1 MAPAPDSESNAGSN
15 AESNAESNASA
26 AGPLSL
32 AIFSLARAHRALA
45 ADLLRPL
52 GLHPGQELLLMFLW
66 EHGPQRQTDLA
77 EHVATDSA
85 SMTRTVQRLERA
97 GFVRRRPGPGDRRVT
112 LVEPTAASLALR
124 PRVAEIRARLERAT
138 AGDLDP
144 ARRAEAASLLRALE
158 QNVGSTVV
166 TATSPS
172 RRERTSRPTPRTRA
186 PSAPGRTPARAS
198 SNPPPPARG
207 R

>member
-1 MAPAPDSESNAGSN
+1 MERMAPDQDSEANPFDS
-15 AESNAESNASA
+15 
-26 AGPLSL
+26 GPLSL
-32 AIFSLARAHRALA
+32 AIFSLARAHRAVA

-97 GFVRRRPGPGDRRVT
+97 GFVRRRPGPDDRRVT
-112 LVEPTAASLALR
+112 LVEPTPASLALR
-124 PRVAEIRARLERAT
+124 PRVAEVWAQLERAT

-144 ARRAEAASLLRALE
+144 ARRDEAASLLRALE
-158 QNVGSTVV
+158 QNVGSTAATV
-166 TATSPS
+166 TSPPRKRAS
-172 RRERTSRPTPRTRA
+172 VPTPRTRA
-186 PSAPGRTPARAS
+186 PSAPGRKPARAS
-198 SNPPPPARG
+198 SNPPPPARE

>member
-1 MAPAPDSESNAGSN
+1 MAPASDSEANPFVS
-15 AESNAESNASA
+15 
-26 AGPLSL
+26 GPLSH

-77 EHVATDSA
+77 RYVGTDSA

-97 GFVRRRPGPGDRRVT
+97 GFARRRPSPDDRRVT
-112 LVEPTAASLALR
+112 LVEPTPASLALR
-124 PRVAEIRARLERAT
+124 PRVGEVWAQLERAT

-144 ARRAEAASLLRALE
+144 GERTRTTALLRTLE
-158 QNVGSTVV
+158 QNVGSSDAP
-166 TATSPS
+166 ATPPTP
-172 RRERTSRPTPRTRA
+172 RRPAPTPTPRTPA
-186 PSAPGRTPARAS
+186 PSARGRRPARATS
-198 SNPPPPARG
+198 SPPPQARG

>member
-1 MAPAPDSESNAGSN
+1 MERMAPAPDSEPNAEPNAG
-15 AESNAESNASA
+15 SNASA

-97 GFVRRRPGPGDRRVT
+97 GFVRRRPGPDDRRVT
-112 LVEPTAASLALR
+112 LVEPTPASLALR
-124 PRVAEIRARLERAT
+124 PRVAEIWARLERAT

-144 ARRAEAASLLRALE
+144 ARRDEAASLLRALE
-158 QNVGSTVV
+158 QNVGSTAV
-166 TATSPS
+166 TVRSPS
-172 RRERTSRPTPRTRA
+172 SRERVSRPTPRTRA
-186 PSAPGRTPARAS
+186 PSAPGRRPARAS

>member
-1 MAPAPDSESNAGSN
+1 MTPAPDSEANPFVS
-15 AESNAESNASA
+15 
-26 AGPLSL
+26 GPLSL

-97 GFVRRRPGPGDRRVT
+97 GFVRRRPSPDDRRVT
-112 LVEPTAASLALR
+112 LVEPTPASLALR
-124 PRVAEIRARLERAT
+124 PRVGEVWAQLERAT

-144 ARRAEAASLLRALE
+144 ARRDEAASLLRTLE
-158 QNVGSTVV
+158 QNVGST
-166 TATSPS
+166 AAPAISPRS
-172 RRERTSRPTPRTRA
+172 RSRVPLPTPRTRA
-186 PSAPGRTPARAS
+186 PSAPGRRQARAS
-198 SNPPPPARG
+198 TNPPPPARG

>member
-1 MAPAPDSESNAGSN
+1 MLDGMTSDRDSESNPFAT
-15 AESNAESNASA
+15 
-26 AGPLSL
+26 GPLSL

-97 GFVRRRPGPGDRRVT
+97 GFVRRRPSTTDRRVT
-112 LVEPTAASLALR
+112 LVEPTPASQALR
-124 PRVAEIRARLERAT
+124 PRVAAIWARIEQAT
-138 AGDLDP
+138 AGDLGP
-144 ARRAEAASLLRALE
+144 AEREDATALLRALE
-158 QNVGSTVV
+158 RNVGSIADP
-166 TATSPS
+166 ATSP
-172 RRERTSRPTPRTRA
+172 TSRGPAGTPRPRPRA
-186 PSAPGRTPARAS
+186 PSAPGPTSARPS
-198 SNPPPPARG
+198 SSPPSRPPGRG

>member
-1 MAPAPDSESNAGSN
+1 MTPAPDSEANPFVS
-15 AESNAESNASA
+15 
-26 AGPLSL
+26 GPLSL
-32 AIFSLARAHRALA
+32 AVFSLARAHRALA

-97 GFVRRRPGPGDRRVT
+97 GFVRRRPSPDDRRVT
-112 LVEPTAASLALR
+112 LVEPTPASLALR
-124 PRVAEIRARLERAT
+124 PRVGEVWAQLERAT

-144 ARRAEAASLLRALE
+144 ARRDEAASLLRTLE
-158 QNVGSTVV
+158 QNVGST
-166 TATSPS
+166 APPAMSPTS
-172 RRERTSRPTPRTRA
+172 RRRAPMPTPRTRA
-186 PSAPGRTPARAS
+186 PSAPGRKQARAS

>member
-1 MAPAPDSESNAGSN
+1 MKRMAPAPDSESNG
-15 AESNAESNASA
+15 SA

-97 GFVRRRPGPGDRRVT
+97 GFVRRRPSPDDRRVT
-112 LVEPTAASLALR
+112 LVEPTPASLALR
-124 PRVAEIRARLERAT
+124 PRVAEIWDRLERAT

-144 ARRAEAASLLRALE
+144 ARRYEAASLLRALE
-158 QNVGSTVV
+158 QNVGSTAATV
-166 TATSPS
+166 TPS
-172 RRERTSRPTPRTRA
+172 SSRVPRSTPRTPA
-186 PSAPGRTPARAS
+186 PSAPGRRPARAS
-198 SNPPPPARG
+198 SNPPPPGRG